1 MATLS
6 PRPPRQRELLDQL
19 IALFLAEGFR
29 QFTLADLAERLRCSK
44 STLYAFGESK
54 EQLTVSVI
62 IEFFRRSALAI
73 EEATAAETDPPAR
86 LVAYLRAV
94 ARALR
99 SASAAFMADLGES
112 TPTAAVYAQNTE
124 AAAARVR
131 ALVEE
136 GIAAG
141 SFRSV
146 HGAFVA
152 EVVAA
157 TMRRIQTGELVAA
170 TGLRDADAYDA
181 LADLILNGVRS

>member
-1 MATLS
+1 MLS
-6 PRPPRQRELLDQL
+6 TRPPRQRELLDQL
-19 IALFLAEGFR
+19 VALFLAEGFR
-29 QFTLADLAERLRCSK
+29 HFTLAELADRLRCSK

-54 EQLTVSVI
+54 EQVTVSVV
-62 IEFFRRSALAI
+62 IEFFRRATVAV
-73 EEATAAETDPPAR
+73 EQATAAGADPPAR

-99 SASAAFMADLGES
+99 PASAAFMADLSES
-112 TPTAAVYAQNTE
+112 TPTAAVYAHNTE
-124 AAAARVR
+124 AAAGRVR

-170 TGLRDADAYDA
+170 TGLHDADAYDA